1 MTSTDIAS
9 PSPLSRRRCLGLV
22 AAAAASAWLP
32 AQAHQ
37 HHEVAPG
44 LRRSTADYPL
54 PEAMLVRD
62 DGKRVPLAGELN
74 DGRLVML
81 NFVFT
86 TCTAICPV
94 TSQVFAETQ
103 ARLRGPLERVH
114 MMSISIDPEN
124 DTPAQ
129 LREYAKR
136 FGAGPQ
142 WQHYTGSSAASVAVQ
157 KAFATY
163 RGDKMNHQPVTLL
176 RAPGATRW
184 VRLEGF
190 VSPTQL
196 AAEVRTLL
204 RA

>member
-1 MTSTDIAS
+1 MNLRFAPT
-9 PSPLSRRRCLGLV
+9 RRRCLGL
-22 AAAAASAWLP
+22 AAAALWRPDLAF
-32 AQAHQ
+32 AHAD
-37 HHEVAPG
+37 HAGHEVAPG
-44 LRRSTADYPL
+44 IDRKEADYRVP
-54 PEAMLVRD
+54 AVDLVRD
-62 DGKRVPLAGELN
+62 DGRRVALAAELSQ
-74 DGRLVML
+74 DRLVML

-94 TSQVFAETQ
+94 TSQIFAEAQ
-103 ARLRGPLERVH
+103 ARLAPLAQRLQMISV
-114 MMSISIDPEN
+114 SIDPEQ
-124 DTPAQ
+124 DTPAR
-129 LREYAKR
+129 LRDYAKR

-142 WQHYTGSSAASVAVQ
+142 WRHYTGTPEASIVVQ
-157 KAFATY
+157 KAFDTW

-196 AAEVRTLL
+196 AAEARTLL

>member
-1 MTSTDIAS
+1 MTSSFAPT
-9 PSPLSRRRCLGLV
+9 RRRCLGL
-22 AAAAASAWLP
+22 AAAALWRPDLAF
-32 AQAHQ
+32 AHAD
-37 HHEVAPG
+37 HAGHDVAPG
-44 LRRSTADYPL
+44 IERKEADYRVP
-54 PEAMLVRD
+54 AVDLVRD
-62 DGKRVPLAGELN
+62 DGRRVALAAELSQ
-74 DGRLVML
+74 DRLVML

-94 TSQVFAETQ
+94 TSQIFAEAQ
-103 ARLRGPLERVH
+103 ARLSPLAQRLQMV
-114 MMSISIDPEN
+114 SVSIDPEQ
-124 DTPAQ
+124 DTPAR
-129 LREYAKR
+129 LRDYAKR

-142 WQHYTGSSAASVAVQ
+142 WRHYTGTPEASIVVQ
-157 KAFATY
+157 KAFDTW

-196 AAEVRTLL
+196 AAEARTLL